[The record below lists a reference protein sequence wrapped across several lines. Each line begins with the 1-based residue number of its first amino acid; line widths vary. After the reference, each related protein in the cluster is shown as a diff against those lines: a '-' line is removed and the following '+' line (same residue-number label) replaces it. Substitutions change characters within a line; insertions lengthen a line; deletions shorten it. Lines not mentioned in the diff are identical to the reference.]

1 MNERIIVTNFIE
13 GSVDL
18 LDIPVPFADFL
29 KEDGSYHTINS
40 YCEVTNREPIYN
52 ADKTRFMFGYELSDL
67 YNITR
72 DLKAILTTQYGKEL
86 GGEDLTVV
94 GENKIWILTY
104 SERNEF
110 IKINPNW
117 VLVTDEK
124 E

>member
-18 LDIPVPFADFL
+18 LYIPVPFADFL

-40 YCEVTNREPIYN
+40 YCEVTNRELIYN
-52 ADKTRFMFGYELSDL
+52 HDKTRFIFGYELSDL

-86 GGEDLTVV
+86 GGKDFTVT

-104 SERNEF
+104 SERNKF
-110 IKINPNW
+110 IAQNPNW
-117 VLVTDEK
+117 K
-124 E
+124 ELEYE